1 MFFFRNVDLGPSN
14 TIHMCSESSY
24 GSWAWLHIIK
34 RNWFNPI
41 ARRIVD
47 DFFIAIHPEVVDSC
61 TGVRWCD
68 LSTQLSI
75 QLYSGE
81 ITQFHYLP
89 VILKPNEINAEI
101 NNYGIEWKNIV
112 TVSGETISVLAL
124 PDNYDEKDNAMWSF
138 TVRSYIVL
146 QLSSPTIIPSFI
158 FDCISVQ

>member
-1 MFFFRNVDLGPSN
+1 
-14 TIHMCSESSY
+14 
-24 GSWAWLHIIK
+24 
-34 RNWFNPI
+34 
-41 ARRIVD
+41 
-47 DFFIAIHPEVVDSC
+47 
-61 TGVRWCD
+61 
-68 LSTQLSI
+68 
-75 QLYSGE
+75 
-81 ITQFHYLP
+81 